1 MYRQSHSTIGVIAAV
16 SETTTIEIKLETW
29 RELNNKKEPGDSFD
43 DVIKR
48 LLEET
53 S

>member
-1 MYRQSHSTIGVIAAV
+1 VNGVIVAV
-16 SETTTIEIKLETW
+16 PETTTIEIKTETW
-29 RELNNKKEPGDSFD
+29 KQLNSRKMPGDSFD

-48 LLEET
+48 LLKET